1 MVEELG
7 GQDVRSGTVLGGQA
21 RAMKTLFAPSLLR
34 ALVSRNVLVSV
45 LALVVVVA
53 VAIYESNQLILSQF
67 ADESGI
73 LADVALNEITDQTV
87 LATNAASLVAS
98 LPTTRELTEQGDVD
112 GLTNFLLV
120 VKARIGVGDMSVG
133 DNNGRIIAA
142 AQERTSETFQPE
154 LVTLAQAQVQ
164 QSAVLFDEPQG
175 LVIRA
180 IYVIRNANQ
189 DPIGMMEAGNVLG
202 SDFLKSIKTRSD
214 ADLALIWNG
223 QVRASTVDFGE
234 NPMFPSIA
242 EVDAQQGDVLIQNVT
257 ANNTN
262 YYGIFRV
269 LRSSRQ
275 NPGLLAVLVPTASVD
290 QAQRTLIG
298 VLVLLGLGL
307 VGIVTLLA
315 YRTARSITEP
325 LGNLAAAAQRIEAG
339 DLAARV
345 RQVSAHEIGTL
356 ERAFDTMAAS
366 LYERERAQREYLD
379 EVRAVNEVADA
390 VVGVTDAERI
400 FARSLDR
407 MVSLLN
413 ADGGAIVI
421 REDPPGAPPGSGGRL
436 SAPATLGIA
445 PETAATLAMRVLVR
459 SEADA
464 DRIRLSA
471 VSAGDLRFVAHV
483 PLSARGRTIGLLS
496 AYFHDQRELTDTQA
510 RALRTIAR
518 LVSVAN
524 ENADLVGELRVNNLQ
539 LERANRLKSEFLA
552 SVSHELRTPMNAIIG
567 YTKLM
572 LDGLD
577 GEMTAQ
583 QQTDLFRVAQA
594 ADNLLGL
601 INGLL
606 DLAKIEAGKMEL
618 NVEEVNITEVT
629 DEALELVRP
638 HADEKGLEV
647 RALIPL
653 GLPNVWADR
662 ARVRQVLANML
673 ANAVKFT
680 ERGTVSVGATA
691 AEGWVTVSV
700 SDTGVGISPEA
711 QAYVFDEFRQ
721 ADSSTTRRYGGTGLG
736 LAISKRLVTL
746 HGGRIWVDSEVGKG
760 SVFHFT
766 LPIRVRAGSETG
778 MLFRSGTGR

>member
-1 MVEELG
+1 M
-7 GQDVRSGTVLGGQA
+7 Q
-21 RAMKTLFAPSLLR
+21 KLFAPSLLR
-34 ALVSRNVLVSV
+34 ALVGRNVLVSV
-45 LALVVVVA
+45 VALVVVVA
-53 VAIYESNQLILSQF
+53 VAIYESNALIANQF
-67 ADESGI
+67 ADESSI
-73 LADVALNEITDQTV
+73 LASVALNEIQDQADLTTRAAN
-87 LATNAASLVAS
+87 LFASLQ
-98 LPTTRELTEQGDVD
+98 TTRELTEARDVD
-112 GLTNFLLV
+112 GLTNFLLPL
-120 VKARIGVGDMSVG
+120 KSRIGVDYIDVA
-133 DNNGRIIAA
+133 DNEGRIIAT
-142 AQERTSETFQPE
+142 AQEKTSETLQPE
-154 LVTLAQAQVQ
+154 LVVYAKAQAQQ
-164 QSAVLFDEPQG
+164 QSVLFDEPQG
-175 LVIRA
+175 LVVRA
-180 IYVIRNANQ
+180 IHVIFNADQ
-189 DPIGMMEAGNVLG
+189 DPIGMMEVGNG
-202 SDFLKSIKTRSD
+202 FTAKFLTDIKVRSN

-223 QVRASTVDFGE
+223 QVRASTVDFGT
-234 NPMFPSIA
+234 NTVLPTVG
-242 EVDAQQGDVLIQNVT
+242 EVDAQPNDVLIEGISVNG
-257 ANNTN
+257 TN

-269 LRSSRQ
+269 IRSSRQ
-275 NPGLLAVLVPTASVD
+275 NPGLLGVLVPTEPIE
-290 QAQRTLIG
+290 QAQRALIG
-298 VLVLLGLGL
+298 LLIL
-307 VGIVTLLA
+307 VGLALVGLVTLLA
-315 YRTARSITEP
+315 YRAARSITVP

-345 RQVSAHEIGTL
+345 QQVSAHEIGTL

-436 SAPATLGIA
+436 SAPAAVGID
-445 PETAATLAMRVLVR
+445 PEAAVTLAMRVLVR

-471 VSAGDLRFVAHV
+471 VSAGELRFVAHV

-618 NVEEVNITEVT
+618 NIEEVNITDVA

-638 HADEKGLEV
+638 HADEKGLQV
-647 RALIPL
+647 RSLIPQ

-680 ERGTVSVGATA
+680 ERGTVSVAGSA

-700 SDTGVGISPEA
+700 ADTGVGISPEA

-746 HGGRIWVDSEVGKG
+746 HGGRIWVDSEVGRG
-760 SVFHFT
+760 STFHFT
-766 LPIRVRAGSETG
+766 LPIRVRAGSENALLARTG
-778 MLFRSGTGR
+778 AGR

>member
-1 MVEELG
+1 M
-7 GQDVRSGTVLGGQA
+7 Q
-21 RAMKTLFAPSLLR
+21 KIFAPSLLR

-45 LALVVVVA
+45 LALVVVVGA
-53 VAIYESNQLILSQF
+53 AIYESNGLILGQF
-67 ADESGI
+67 ADESAI
-73 LADVALNEITDQTV
+73 LADVAQNEILDQAD
-87 LATNAASLVAS
+87 LAQRAASLFAS
-98 LPTTRELTEQGDVD
+98 IPTTRDLAESRDRD
-112 GLTNFLLV
+112 ALTNFLLPL
-120 VKARIGVGDMSVG
+120 KARIGVDDIVVA
-133 DNNGRIIAA
+133 DNDGKIIGF
-142 AQERTSETFQPE
+142 AQEQTSDTLQPE

-164 QSAVLFDEPQG
+164 QSWVLFDEPQG

-180 IYVIRNANQ
+180 IHVIFNADQ
-189 DPIGMMEAGNVLG
+189 DPIGMMEVGNVLG
-202 SDFLKSIKTRSD
+202 SQFLKNIKTRSD

-223 QVRASTVDFGE
+223 QVRASTVDFGP
-234 NPMFPSIA
+234 NAIFPSVN
-242 EVDAQQGDVLIQNVT
+242 EVDAQPNDVLIQNIT
-257 ANNTN
+257 ANGRN

-269 LRSSRQ
+269 VRSQRQ
-275 NPGLLAVLVPTASVD
+275 NPGLLAVLVPTAGVE

-298 VLVLLGLGL
+298 VLVLLGLAL
-307 VGIVTLLA
+307 VGVVTLLA
-315 YRTARSITEP
+315 YRTARHITVP

-345 RQVSAHEIGTL
+345 QQVSAHEIGTL

-436 SAPATLGIA
+436 NAPATLGIA
-445 PETAATLAMRVLVR
+445 PETAVMLAMRVLVR

-471 VSAGDLRFVAHV
+471 VSAGELRFVAHV

-638 HADEKGLEV
+638 HADEKGLQV
-647 RALIPL
+647 RALIPT

-746 HGGRIWVDSEVGKG
+746 HGGRIWVDSEVGRG
-760 SVFHFT
+760 SSFHFT
-766 LPIRVRAGSETG
+766 LPIRVRAGGETA
-778 MLFRSGTGR
+778 LVARTGATR

>member
-1 MVEELG
+1 M
-7 GQDVRSGTVLGGQA
+7 D
-21 RAMKTLFAPSLLR
+21 KLFAPSLLR

-73 LADVALNEITDQTV
+73 LADVALNEITDQQI
-87 LATNAASLVAS
+87 LAQNAANLVAS
-98 LPTTRELTEQGDVD
+98 LPTTRELTELGDAD

-120 VKARIGVGDMSVG
+120 VKARIGVSDMSVG
-133 DNNGRIIAA
+133 DNNGKIIAA
-142 AQERTSETFQPE
+142 AQERTSDTFQPE

-164 QSAVLFDEPQG
+164 QSWVLFDEPQG

-189 DPIGMMEAGNVLG
+189 DPIGMMEAGSVLG
-202 SDFLKSIKTRSD
+202 SEFLKSIKTRSD

-223 QVRASTVDFGE
+223 QVRASTVDFGAS
-234 NPMFPSIA
+234 PQFPSIA
-242 EVDAQQGDVLIQNVT
+242 EVDAQAGDVLIQNVT
-257 ANNTN
+257 ANNKN

-275 NPGLLAVLVPTASVD
+275 NPGLLAVLVPTAGVD
-290 QAQRTLIG
+290 QAQRTLIA

-315 YRTARSITEP
+315 YRTARSITVP
-325 LGNLAAAAQRIEAG
+325 LGNLASAAQRIEGG

-345 RQVSAHEIGTL
+345 QQVSGHEIGTL

-436 SAPATLGIA
+436 NAPATVGID
-445 PETAATLAMRVLVR
+445 PETAVMLAMRVLVR

-471 VSAGDLRFVAHV
+471 VSAGELRFVAHV

-618 NVEEVNITEVT
+618 NIEEVNINDVT

-647 RALIPL
+647 RSLIPQ

-680 ERGTVSVGATA
+680 ERGAVSVSAGA

-700 SDTGVGISPEA
+700 ADTGVGISPEA

-746 HGGRIWVDSEVGKG
+746 HGGRIWVDSEIGRG
-760 SVFHFT
+760 STFHFT
-766 LPIRVRAGSETG
+766 LPIRVRAGTENALLARTG
-778 MLFRSGTGR
+778 TAR

>member
-1 MVEELG
+1 M
-7 GQDVRSGTVLGGQA
+7 D
-21 RAMKTLFAPSLLR
+21 KLFAPSLLR

-45 LALVVVVA
+45 LALVVIVA

-73 LADVALNEITDQTV
+73 LADVALNEISDQTV
-87 LATNAASLVAS
+87 LATNAASLSAS
-98 LPTTRELTEQGDVD
+98 LPTTRELIEQGDYD

-120 VKARIGVGDMSVG
+120 VKARIGVSDMSVA
-133 DNNGRIIAA
+133 DNDGLILAA
-142 AQERTSETFQPE
+142 AQEKTSTTFQPE
-154 LVTLAQAQVQ
+154 LVILAQAGVQ

-175 LVIRA
+175 LVVRA
-180 IYVIRNANQ
+180 IYVIRNVNQ

-223 QVRASTVDFGE
+223 KVRASTVDFGE
-234 NPMFPSIA
+234 SPMFPSIA

-257 ANNTN
+257 ANNRN

-275 NPGLLAVLVPTASVD
+275 NPGLLAVLVPTAGVE

-298 VLVLLGLGL
+298 VLVLLGLAL
-307 VGIVTLLA
+307 VGVVTLLA
-315 YRTARSITEP
+315 YRTARQITVP

-345 RQVSAHEIGTL
+345 QQVSAHEIGTL

-436 SAPATLGIA
+436 NAPATLGIA
-445 PETAATLAMRVLVR
+445 PEAAVTLAMRVLVR

-471 VSAGDLRFVAHV
+471 VSAGELRFVAHV

-618 NVEEVNITEVT
+618 NVEEVNINDVT

-638 HADEKGLEV
+638 HADEKGLQV
-647 RALIPL
+647 RALIPT
-653 GLPNVWADR
+653 GLPTVWADR

-680 ERGTVSVGATA
+680 ERGTVSVAATA

-746 HGGRIWVDSEVGKG
+746 HGGRIWVDSEVGRG
-760 SVFHFT
+760 SSFHFT
-766 LPIRVRAGSETG
+766 LPIRVRAGGEAALVARTG
-778 MLFRSGTGR
+778 ATR

>member
-1 MVEELG
+1 M
-7 GQDVRSGTVLGGQA
+7 Q
-21 RAMKTLFAPSLLR
+21 KIFAPSLLR

-45 LALVVVVA
+45 LALVVVVGA
-53 VAIYESNQLILSQF
+53 AIYESNGLILGQF
-67 ADESGI
+67 ADESAI
-73 LADVALNEITDQTV
+73 LADVAQNEILDQAD
-87 LATNAASLVAS
+87 LAQRAASLFAS
-98 LPTTRELTEQGDVD
+98 IPTTRDLAESRDRD
-112 GLTNFLLV
+112 ALTNFLLPL
-120 VKARIGVGDMSVG
+120 KARIGVDDIVVA
-133 DNNGRIIAA
+133 DNDGKIIGF
-142 AQERTSETFQPE
+142 AQEQTSDTLQPE

-164 QSAVLFDEPQG
+164 QSWVLFDEPQG

-180 IYVIRNANQ
+180 IHVIFNADQ
-189 DPIGMMEAGNVLG
+189 DPIGMMEVGNVLG
-202 SDFLKSIKTRSD
+202 SQFLKNIKTRSD

-223 QVRASTVDFGE
+223 QVRASTVDFGP
-234 NPMFPSIA
+234 NAIFPSVN
-242 EVDAQQGDVLIQNVT
+242 EVDAQPNDVLIQNIT
-257 ANNTN
+257 ANGRN

-269 LRSSRQ
+269 VRSQRQ
-275 NPGLLAVLVPTASVD
+275 NPGLLAVLVPTAGVE
-290 QAQRTLIG
+290 QAQ
-298 VLVLLGLGL
+298 
-307 VGIVTLLA
+307 
-315 YRTARSITEP
+315 
-325 LGNLAAAAQRIEAG
+325 
-339 DLAARV
+339 
-345 RQVSAHEIGTL
+345 
-356 ERAFDTMAAS
+356 
-366 LYERERAQREYLD
+366 
-379 EVRAVNEVADA
+379 
-390 VVGVTDAERI
+390 RI

-436 SAPATLGIA
+436 NAPATLGIA
-445 PETAATLAMRVLVR
+445 PETAVMLAMRVLVR

-471 VSAGDLRFVAHV
+471 VSAGELRFVAHV

-618 NVEEVNITEVT
+618 NIEEVNITDVT
-629 DEALELVRP
+629 EEALELVRP
-638 HADEKGLEV
+638 HADEKGLQV
-647 RALIPL
+647 RSVIPQ

-680 ERGTVSVGATA
+680 ERGIVSVAANA

-700 SDTGVGISPEA
+700 ADTGVGISPEA

-746 HGGRIWVDSEVGKG
+746 HGGRIWVDSEVGRG
-760 SVFHFT
+760 STFHFT
-766 LPIRVRAGSETG
+766 LPIRVRAGGETG
-778 MLFRSGTGR
+778 LLTRTGAGR

>member
-1 MVEELG
+1 ME
-7 GQDVRSGTVLGGQA
+7 
-21 RAMKTLFAPSLLR
+21 KLFAPSLLR
-34 ALVSRNVLVSV
+34 TLVSRNVLVSV
-45 LALVVVVA
+45 LALVVLTA
-53 VAIYESNQLILSQF
+53 VAIYETNELILSQF
-67 ADESGI
+67 EDESEI
-73 LADVALNEITDQTV
+73 LANVALNEIRDQSEAAQRAAT
-87 LATNAASLVAS
+87 LAAG
-98 LPTTRELTEQGDVD
+98 LPTTRELTERRDVE
-112 GLTNFLLV
+112 GIQAFLLP
-120 VKARIGVGDMSVG
+120 VKSRLDLDLMNVADKDGV
-133 DNNGRIIAA
+133 IIAG
-142 AQERTSETFQPE
+142 AQENASSTLARA
-154 LVTLAQAQVQ
+154 LVTFARAGVTGQ
-164 QSAVLFDEPQG
+164 AVLFDEPAG

-180 IYVIRNANQ
+180 IYLIRDADDEVI
-189 DPIGMMEAGNVLG
+189 GVMEVGNVLD
-202 SDFLKSIKTRSD
+202 SRFLAEIKSRSE
-214 ADLALIWNG
+214 ADIALIWNG
-223 QVRASTVDFGE
+223 EVRASTVDFGSST
-234 NPMFPSIA
+234 MFPTTGQ
-242 EVDAQQGDVLIQNVT
+242 VDTEQGDVLIQNLT
-257 ANNTN
+257 ANNRN

-269 LRSSRQ
+269 LPAQRD
-275 NPGLLAVLVPTASVD
+275 NPGLLAVLVPTEPVEA
-290 QAQRTLIG
+290 AQRALIG
-298 VLVLLGLGL
+298 ILILLGVAL
-307 VGIVTLLA
+307 IAAVTFLA
-315 YRTARSITEP
+315 YRTAKSITTP
-325 LGNLAAAAQRIEAG
+325 LESLAAAAQRIEAG

-436 SAPATLGIA
+436 SAPATVGIA
-445 PETAATLAMRVLVR
+445 PETAVTLAMRVLVR

-464 DRIRLSA
+464 DRIRLAA
-471 VSAGDLRFVAHV
+471 VLAGELRFVAHV

-583 QQTDLFRVAQA
+583 QTTDLFRVAQA

-618 NVEEVNITEVT
+618 NIEEVNMTDVT

-647 RALIPL
+647 KSVIAQ

-680 ERGTVSVGATA
+680 ERGTVSVSATA

-700 SDTGVGISPEA
+700 TDTGVGISPEA

-746 HGGRIWVDSEVGKG
+746 HGGRIWVDSEVGRG
-760 SVFHFT
+760 STFHFT
-766 LPIRVRAGSETG
+766 LPIRVRAGSETAV
-778 MLFRSGTGR
+778 LARTGTGH

>member
-1 MVEELG
+1 M
-7 GQDVRSGTVLGGQA
+7 Q
-21 RAMKTLFAPSLLR
+21 KLFAPSLLR

-45 LALVVVVA
+45 LALVVTVA
-53 VAIYESNQLILSQF
+53 VAIYESNQLILNQF

-73 LADVALNEITDQTV
+73 LADVALNEITDQTI

-98 LPTTRELTEQGDVD
+98 LPTTRELTELQDTD

-142 AQERTSETFQPE
+142 AQERTGDTFQPE
-154 LVTLAQAQVQ
+154 LVTLAQAGVQ

-202 SDFLKSIKTRSD
+202 SEFLKSIKTRSD

-223 QVRASTVDFGE
+223 QVRASTVDFGP

-242 EVDAQQGDVLIQNVT
+242 EVDAQAGDVLIQNVT
-257 ANNTN
+257 ANNKN

-275 NPGLLAVLVPTASVD
+275 NPGLLAVLVPTAGVE
-290 QAQRTLIG
+290 QAQRTLIA

-307 VGIVTLLA
+307 VGIVSLLA
-315 YRTARSITEP
+315 YRTARSITVP

-345 RQVSAHEIGTL
+345 QQVSAHEIGTL

-436 SAPATLGIA
+436 SAPATVGID
-445 PETAATLAMRVLVR
+445 PEMAVTLAMRVLVR

-464 DRIRLSA
+464 DRIRLAA
-471 VSAGDLRFVAHV
+471 VSAGELRFVAHV

-618 NVEEVNITEVT
+618 NIEEVNITDVT

-638 HADEKGLEV
+638 HADEKGLQV
-647 RALIPL
+647 RSIIPQ

-680 ERGTVSVGATA
+680 ERGVVSVSAAA

-700 SDTGVGISPEA
+700 EDTGVGISPEA

-746 HGGRIWVDSEVGKG
+746 HGGRIWVDSEIGRG
-760 SVFHFT
+760 STFHFT
-766 LPIRVRAGSETG
+766 LPIRVRAGGEALVART
-778 MLFRSGTGR
+778 TAGRF

>member
-1 MVEELG
+1 M
-7 GQDVRSGTVLGGQA
+7 Q
-21 RAMKTLFAPSLLR
+21 TLFAPSLLR

-45 LALVVVVA
+45 LALVVTVA

-73 LADVALNEITDQTV
+73 LADVALNEITDQQI
-87 LATNAASLVAS
+87 LAQNAASLVAS
-98 LPTTRELTEQGDVD
+98 LPTTRELTEAQDAD

-142 AQERTSETFQPE
+142 AQERTSDTFQPE

-164 QSAVLFDEPQG
+164 QSWVLFDEPQG

-180 IYVIRNANQ
+180 IYVIRNTNQ

-223 QVRASTVDFGE
+223 QVRASTVDFG
-234 NPMFPSIA
+234 PGTMFPTIA
-242 EVDAQQGDVLIQNVT
+242 EVDAQAGDVLIQNVT
-257 ANNTN
+257 ANDKN

-275 NPGLLAVLVPTASVD
+275 NPGLLAVLVPTAGVE

-315 YRTARSITEP
+315 YRTARSITVP

-345 RQVSAHEIGTL
+345 QQVSAHEIGTL

-436 SAPATLGIA
+436 SAPATVGID
-445 PETAATLAMRVLVR
+445 PETAVTLAMRVLVR

-496 AYFHDQRELTDTQA
+496 AYFHDQLELTDTQA

-618 NVEEVNITEVT
+618 NIEEVNITDVT

-638 HADEKGLEV
+638 HADEKGLQV
-647 RALIPL
+647 RSVIPQ

-680 ERGTVSVGATA
+680 ERGVVSVAATA

-700 SDTGVGISPEA
+700 ADTGVGISPEA

-746 HGGRIWVDSEVGKG
+746 HGGRIWVDSEVGRG
-760 SVFHFT
+760 STFHFT
-766 LPIRVRAGSETG
+766 LPIRVRAGSETAV
-778 MLFRSGTGR
+778 LARTGTGR

>member
-1 MVEELG
+1 M
-7 GQDVRSGTVLGGQA
+7 Q
-21 RAMKTLFAPSLLR
+21 KLFAPSLLR
-34 ALVSRNVLVSV
+34 TLVSRNVLVSV
-45 LALVVVVA
+45 LALLVIVA
-53 VAIYESNQLILSQF
+53 VALYESNELILNQF

-73 LADVALNEITDQTV
+73 LAEVANQEIQDQAES
-87 LATNAASLVAS
+87 ATRAAQLVAS
-98 LPTTRELTEQGDVD
+98 LPTTRELTAARDRE
-112 GLTNFLLV
+112 GLINFLLPLKSRLV
-120 VKARIGVGDMSVG
+120 VDDMNVA
-133 DNNGRIIAA
+133 DNNGRIIAP
-142 AQERTSETFQPE
+142 AQEQTSDTLEPE
-154 LVTLAQAQVQ
+154 LVAYAKAQAQSQ
-164 QSAVLFDEPQG
+164 WVLFDEPQG
-175 LVIRA
+175 LVIKA
-180 IYVIRNANQ
+180 IFVIRNDEG
-189 DPIGMMEAGNVLG
+189 DPIGMMEVGNVLT
-202 SDFLKSIKTRSD
+202 SKFLSTIKTRSQ
-214 ADLALIWNG
+214 ADLALIWNS
-223 QVRASTVDFGE
+223 QVRASTVDFAADTA
-234 NPMFPSIA
+234 FPTTVQ
-242 EVDAQQGDVLIQNVT
+242 VDAQPNDVLIQSVT
-257 ANNTN
+257 ANGKN

-269 LRSSRQ
+269 IRSQRQ
-275 NPGLLAVLVPTASVD
+275 NPGLLAVLVPTAGVE
-290 QAQRTLIG
+290 QAQRTLIA
-298 VLVLLGLGL
+298 VLALVGLGL
-307 VGIVTLLA
+307 VAVVTLLA

-325 LGNLAAAAQRIEAG
+325 LGNLASAAQRIEAG

-345 RQVSAHEIGTL
+345 QQVSPHEIGTL

-436 SAPATLGIA
+436 SAPATVGIEPA
-445 PETAATLAMRVLVR
+445 IAVTLAMRVLVR
-459 SEADA
+459 SEADM
-464 DRIRLSA
+464 DRIRLAA
-471 VSAGDLRFVAHV
+471 VSAGDLHFVAHV

-496 AYFHDQRELTDTQA
+496 AYFHDQRDITDTQA

-577 GEMTAQ
+577 GELTAQ

-618 NVEEVNITEVT
+618 NVEEVNITEVA

-638 HADEKGLEV
+638 HAGEKGLEV
-647 RALIPL
+647 RSLIPP

-680 ERGTVSVGATA
+680 ERGSVSIAAAA
-691 AEGWVTVSV
+691 AEGWLTVSV
-700 SDTGVGISPEA
+700 VDTGVGITPEA

-746 HGGRIWVDSEVGKG
+746 HGGRIWVDSEVGRG
-760 SVFHFT
+760 SAFHFT
-766 LPIRVRAGSETG
+766 LPIRVRAGSETALLARTG
-778 MLFRSGTGR
+778 MAS

>member
-1 MVEELG
+1 MLPLWLLVG
-7 GQDVRSGTVLGGQA
+7 
-21 RAMKTLFAPSLLR
+21 SLLLAHFVSTTF
-34 ALVSRNVLVSV
+34 ALVCPPGTERARPALHLVTEI
-45 LALVVVVA
+45 ALV
-53 VAIYESNQLILSQF
+53 
-67 ADESGI
+67 
-73 LADVALNEITDQTV
+73 
-87 LATNAASLVAS
+87 
-98 LPTTRELTEQGDVD
+98 
-112 GLTNFLLV
+112 
-120 VKARIGVGDMSVG
+120 GV
-133 DNNGRIIAA
+133 
-142 AQERTSETFQPE
+142 
-154 LVTLAQAQVQ
+154 
-164 QSAVLFDEPQG
+164 
-175 LVIRA
+175 
-180 IYVIRNANQ
+180 
-189 DPIGMMEAGNVLG
+189 
-202 SDFLKSIKTRSD
+202 
-214 ADLALIWNG
+214 
-223 QVRASTVDFGE
+223 
-234 NPMFPSIA
+234 
-242 EVDAQQGDVLIQNVT
+242 
-257 ANNTN
+257 
-262 YYGIFRV
+262 
-269 LRSSRQ
+269 
-275 NPGLLAVLVPTASVD
+275 
-290 QAQRTLIG
+290 
-298 VLVLLGLGL
+298 
-307 VGIVTLLA
+307 VTLLA
-315 YRTARSITEP
+315 YRTARSITQP
-325 LGNLAAAAQRIEAG
+325 LESLASAAQRIEAG

-345 RQVSAHEIGTL
+345 QQVSPHEIGTL

-407 MVSLLN
+407 MVSLLG

-436 SAPATLGIA
+436 NAPATVGIDG
-445 PETAATLAMRVLVR
+445 ETAVMLAMRVLVR
-459 SEADA
+459 SEADT
-464 DRIRLSA
+464 DRIRLSS

-496 AYFHDQRELTDTQA
+496 AYFREQRDLTDTQA

-518 LVSVAN
+518 LISVAN

-577 GEMTAQ
+577 GELTAQ
-583 QQTDLFRVAQA
+583 QSTDLFRVAQA

-618 NVEEVNITEVT
+618 NVEEVSMNEVT
-629 DEALELVRP
+629 EEALELVRP

-647 RALIPL
+647 RSLIPSA
-653 GLPNVWADR
+653 LPNVWGDR

-680 ERGTVSVGATA
+680 ERGSVSVSASS
-691 AEGWVTVSV
+691 AEGWVTISV
-700 SDTGVGISPEA
+700 TDTGVGITPEA

-736 LAISKRLVTL
+736 LAISKRLITL

-760 SVFHFT
+760 STFHFT
-766 LPIRVRAGSETG
+766 LPIRVRAGSEAALLT
-778 MLFRSGTGR
+778 RTASR

>member
-1 MVEELG
+1 M
-7 GQDVRSGTVLGGQA
+7 QS
-21 RAMKTLFAPSLLR
+21 LFAPSLLR

-45 LALVVVVA
+45 LALVMLVA

-73 LADVALNEITDQTV
+73 LADVALNEITDQTI

-98 LPTTRELTEQGDVD
+98 LPTTRELTELSDSE

-142 AQERTSETFQPE
+142 AQERTSDTFQPE

-180 IYVIRNANQ
+180 IYVIRNSNQ

-223 QVRASTVDFGE
+223 QVRASTVDFGA

-242 EVDAQQGDVLIQNVT
+242 EVDAQPGDVLIQNVT

-275 NPGLLAVLVPTASVD
+275 NPGLLAVLVPTAGVD

-298 VLVLLGLGL
+298 VLVLLGIGL
-307 VGIVTLLA
+307 VGIVTFLA
-315 YRTARSITEP
+315 YRTARSITVP

-345 RQVSAHEIGTL
+345 QQVSAHEIGTL

-436 SAPATLGIA
+436 SAPATVGID
-445 PETAATLAMRVLVR
+445 PETAVTLAMRVLVR

-471 VSAGDLRFVAHV
+471 VSAGDLKFVAHV

-496 AYFHDQRELTDTQA
+496 AYFHDPRELTDTQA

-618 NVEEVNITEVT
+618 NIEEVNITEVT

-647 RALIPL
+647 RAVIPQ

-680 ERGTVSVGATA
+680 ERGTVSVAATS

-700 SDTGVGISPEA
+700 ADTGVGISPEA

-746 HGGRIWVDSEVGKG
+746 HGGRIWVDSEVGRG
-760 SVFHFT
+760 STFHFT
-766 LPIRVRAGSETG
+766 LPIRVRAGGETA
-778 MLFRSGTGR
+778 LLTRTGAGR

>member
-1 MVEELG
+1 M
-7 GQDVRSGTVLGGQA
+7 D
-21 RAMKTLFAPSLLR
+21 KIFAPSLLR

-45 LALVVVVA
+45 LALVVVVV
-53 VAIYESNQLILSQF
+53 VAIYESNGLILGQF
-67 ADESGI
+67 ADESAI
-73 LADVALNEITDQTV
+73 LADVAQNEIADQAD
-87 LATNAASLVAS
+87 LAQRAASLFAS
-98 LPTTRELTEQGDVD
+98 LPTTRDLVEARDRD
-112 GLTNFLLV
+112 SLTNFLLPL
-120 VKARIGVGDMSVG
+120 KARIGVDDIVVA
-133 DNNGRIIAA
+133 DNNGKIIGF
-142 AQERTSETFQPE
+142 AQEQTSDTLQPE

-164 QSAVLFDEPQG
+164 QSWVLFDEPQG

-180 IYVIRNANQ
+180 IHVIFNVDQ
-189 DPIGMMEAGNVLG
+189 DPIGMMEVGNVLG
-202 SDFLKSIKTRSD
+202 SPFLKNIKTRSD

-223 QVRASTVDFGE
+223 QVRASTVDFGANE
-234 NPMFPSIA
+234 IFPSVQ
-242 EVDAQQGDVLIQNVT
+242 EVDAQPNDILIQNVT
-257 ANNTN
+257 ANGRN

-269 LRSSRQ
+269 VRSQRQ
-275 NPGLLAVLVPTASVD
+275 NPGLLAVLVPTAGVET
-290 QAQRTLIG
+290 AQRTLIG
-298 VLVLLGLGL
+298 VLLVLGLGL
-307 VGIVTLLA
+307 VAVVTFLA
-315 YRTARSITEP
+315 YRTARGITVP

-345 RQVSAHEIGTL
+345 QQVSAHEIGTL

-436 SAPATLGIA
+436 SAPATVGID
-445 PETAATLAMRVLVR
+445 PETSVTLAMRVLVR

-496 AYFHDQRELTDTQA
+496 AYFHEQRELTDTQA

-618 NVEEVNITEVT
+618 NIEEVNINEVT

-638 HADEKGLEV
+638 HADEKGLLV
-647 RALIPL
+647 RATIPQ

-680 ERGTVSVGATA
+680 ERGTVSVAA
-691 AEGWVTVSV
+691 VSAEGWVTVSV
-700 SDTGVGISPEA
+700 ADTGVGISPEA

-746 HGGRIWVDSEVGKG
+746 HGGRIWVDSEVGRG
-760 SVFHFT
+760 STFHFT
-766 LPIRVRAGSETG
+766 LPIRVRAGSETAV
-778 MLFRSGTGR
+778 LARTGTGR

>member
-1 MVEELG
+1 V
-7 GQDVRSGTVLGGQA
+7 QN
-21 RAMKTLFAPSLLR
+21 LFAPSLLR

-53 VAIYESNQLILSQF
+53 AALYESTELMLTQF
-67 ADESGI
+67 ADESSI
-73 LADVALNEITDQTV
+73 LAEVANQEIQNQANN
-87 LATNAASLVAS
+87 ATRAAQIVAT
-98 LPTTRELTEQGDVD
+98 LPTTRELTEARNRE
-112 GLTNFLLV
+112 GLINFLLPLKSRLV
-120 VKARIGVGDMSVG
+120 VDDMNVA
-133 DNNGRIIAA
+133 DNNGRIIAPV
-142 AQERTSETFQPE
+142 QEQTSEFLEPE
-154 LVTLAQAQVQ
+154 LVAYGKAQAQSQ
-164 QSAVLFDEPQG
+164 WVLYDEPQG

-180 IYVIRNANQ
+180 IFVIRS
-189 DPIGMMEAGNVLG
+189 DSSEPIGMMEVGNILT
-202 SDFLKSIKTRSD
+202 SNFLKGIKTRSQ
-214 ADLALIWNG
+214 AELALIWNG
-223 QVRASTVDFGE
+223 QVRASTVDFGK
-234 NPMFPSIA
+234 NTNFPTTQQ
-242 EVDAQQGDVLIQNVT
+242 VDALPNDVLIQNIT
-257 ANNTN
+257 THGTN

-269 LRSSRQ
+269 IRSQRQ
-275 NPGLLAVLVPTASVD
+275 NPGLLAVLVPTAGVE
-290 QAQRTLIG
+290 QAQRTLIA
-298 VLVLLGLGL
+298 VLVLLGLAL
-307 VGIVTLLA
+307 VGVVTLLA

-345 RQVSAHEIGTL
+345 QQVSPHEIGTL

-366 LYERERAQREYLD
+366 LYEREKAQREYLD

-390 VVGVTDAERI
+390 VVGVTDADRI
-400 FARSLDR
+400 FARSLER

-413 ADGGAIVI
+413 AHAGAIVI
-421 REDPPGAPPGSGGRL
+421 REDPPGAPAGSGGRL
-436 SAPATLGIA
+436 AAPATVGIEPQMA
-445 PETAATLAMRVLVR
+445 VNLAMRVLVR
-459 SEADA
+459 SEADV
-464 DRIRLSA
+464 DRIRLA
-471 VSAGDLRFVAHV
+471 GVSAGELRFVAHV

-577 GEMTAQ
+577 GELTTQ

-618 NVEEVNITEVT
+618 NVEEVSITDVT

-647 RALIPL
+647 RSLIPQ
-653 GLPNVWADR
+653 GLPTVWADR

-680 ERGTVSVGATA
+680 ERGSVSVAATA
-691 AEGWVTVSV
+691 AEGWLTVSV
-700 SDTGVGISPEA
+700 ADTGVGISPEA

-760 SVFHFT
+760 STFHFT
-766 LPIRVRAGSETG
+766 LPIRVRAGSEIAV
-778 MLFRSGTGR
+778 LARSGPTH

>member
-1 MVEELG
+1 M
-7 GQDVRSGTVLGGQA
+7 D
-21 RAMKTLFAPSLLR
+21 KLFAPSLLR

-73 LADVALNEITDQTV
+73 LADVALNEITDQQI
-87 LATNAASLVAS
+87 LAQNAASLVAS
-98 LPTTRELTEQGDVD
+98 LPTTRELTELGDAEA
-112 GLTNFLLV
+112 LTNFLLV

-133 DNNGRIIAA
+133 DNDGRIIAG
-142 AQERTSETFQPE
+142 AQENKRSTLEPE
-154 LVTLAQAQVQ
+154 LVRLAQAQVQ
-164 QSAVLFDEPQG
+164 QSWVLFDEPEG

-180 IYVIRNANQ
+180 IYVIRNAEQ
-189 DPIGMMEAGNVLG
+189 DPIGMMEVSNVLG
-202 SDFLKSIKTRSD
+202 STFLKSIKTRSN
-214 ADLALIWNG
+214 ADLALVWNG
-223 QVRASTVDFGE
+223 QVRASTVDFGSGAV
-234 NPMFPSIA
+234 FPST
-242 EVDAQQGDVLIQNVT
+242 ETVDAQPRDVLIENITTNGQ
-257 ANNTN
+257 N

-269 LRSSRQ
+269 LRSQRQ
-275 NPGLLAVLVPTASVD
+275 NPGILSVLVPTAGGE
-290 QAQRTLIG
+290 QAQGTLILILIVVG
-298 VLVLLGLGL
+298 AGL
-307 VGIVTLLA
+307 VMAVTYLS
-315 YRTARSITEP
+315 YRTARSITAP
-325 LGNLAAAAQRIEAG
+325 LASLASAAQRIEAG
-339 DLAARV
+339 DLEARV
-345 RQVSAHEIGTL
+345 RQVSPHEIGTL

-390 VVGVTDAERI
+390 VVGVIDAERI

-436 SAPATLGIA
+436 NAPATVGID
-445 PETAATLAMRVLVR
+445 PETAVMLAMRVLVR

-471 VSAGDLRFVAHV
+471 VSAGELRFVAHV

-577 GEMTAQ
+577 GDLTE
-583 QQTDLFRVAQA
+583 QQTADLERVVQA
-594 ADNLLGL
+594 ADNLLSL

-618 NVEEVNITEVT
+618 NVEEV
-629 DEALELVRP
+629 D
-638 HADEKGLEV
+638 
-647 RALIPL
+647 IPL
-653 GLPNVWADR
+653 VVDGVIELMRASADAKALSLRADVASALPAAWADR
-662 ARVRQVLANML
+662 ARIRQVLVNL
-673 ANAVKFT
+673 VANAVKFT
-680 ERGTVSVGATA
+680 EHGGVTIRATVVD
-691 AEGWVTVSV
+691 GWITLGVV
-700 SDTGVGISPEA
+700 DTGVGIPPEA
-711 QAYVFDEFRQ
+711 QTYIFDEFRQ
-721 ADSSTTRRYGGTGLG
+721 VDASTTRRYGGTGLG
-736 LAISKRLVTL
+736 LAISKRLIAL
-746 HGGRIWVDSEVGKG
+746 HGGRIWVDSTVGVG
-760 SVFHFT
+760 SSFLFT
-766 LPIRVRAGSETG
+766 LPVRVRATALAESGLTG
-778 MLFRSGTGR
+778 AAVRL

>member
-1 MVEELG
+1 M
-7 GQDVRSGTVLGGQA
+7 Q
-21 RAMKTLFAPSLLR
+21 KIFAPSLLR

-45 LALVVVVA
+45 LALVVVVGA
-53 VAIYESNQLILSQF
+53 AIYESNGLILGQF
-67 ADESGI
+67 ADESAI
-73 LADVALNEITDQTV
+73 LADVAQNEILDQAD
-87 LATNAASLVAS
+87 LAQRAASLFAS
-98 LPTTRELTEQGDVD
+98 IPTTRDLAESRDRD
-112 GLTNFLLV
+112 ALTNFLLPL
-120 VKARIGVGDMSVG
+120 KARIGVDDIVVADTDGK
-133 DNNGRIIAA
+133 IIGF
-142 AQERTSETFQPE
+142 AQEQTSDTLQPE

-164 QSAVLFDEPQG
+164 QSWVLFDEPQG

-180 IYVIRNANQ
+180 IHVIFNADQ
-189 DPIGMMEAGNVLG
+189 DPIGMMEVGNVLG
-202 SDFLKSIKTRSD
+202 SQFLKNIKTRSD

-223 QVRASTVDFGE
+223 QVRASTVDFGP
-234 NPMFPSIA
+234 NAIFPSVN
-242 EVDAQQGDVLIQNVT
+242 EVDAQPNDVLIQNIT
-257 ANNTN
+257 ANGRN

-269 LRSSRQ
+269 VRSQRQ
-275 NPGLLAVLVPTASVD
+275 NPGLLAVLVPTAGVE

-298 VLVLLGLGL
+298 VLVLLGLAL
-307 VGIVTLLA
+307 VGVVTLLA
-315 YRTARSITEP
+315 YRTARQITVP

-345 RQVSAHEIGTL
+345 QQVSAHEIGTL

-436 SAPATLGIA
+436 NAPATLGIA
-445 PETAATLAMRVLVR
+445 PETAVMLAMRVLVR

-471 VSAGDLRFVAHV
+471 VSAGELRFVAHV

-638 HADEKGLEV
+638 HADEKGLQV
-647 RALIPL
+647 RALIPT

-746 HGGRIWVDSEVGKG
+746 HGGRIWVDSEVGRG
-760 SVFHFT
+760 SSFHFT
-766 LPIRVRAGSETG
+766 LPIRVRAGGETA
-778 MLFRSGTGR
+778 LVARTGATR

>member
-1 MVEELG
+1 M
-7 GQDVRSGTVLGGQA
+7 D
-21 RAMKTLFAPSLLR
+21 KLFAPSLLR

-53 VAIYESNQLILSQF
+53 VAIYESNDLILNQF
-67 ADESGI
+67 ADESQI
-73 LADVALNEITDQTV
+73 LAEVALNEIQDQADG
-87 LATNAASLVAS
+87 ATHAAQLVAG
-98 LPTTRELTEQGDVD
+98 LPTTRELTEARDRD
-112 GLTNFLLV
+112 ALTNFLLPL
-120 VKARIGVGDMSVG
+120 KARLVVSDMNVA
-133 DNNGRIIAA
+133 DNEGRIIAF
-142 AQERTSETFQPE
+142 AQEQPSNTLEPE
-154 LVTLAQAQVQ
+154 LVAYAKAQAQSQ
-164 QSAVLFDEPQG
+164 WVLFDEPQG
-175 LVIRA
+175 LVIKA
-180 IYVIRNANQ
+180 IYVIRNAET
-189 DPIGMMEAGNVLG
+189 DPIGMMEVGNILG
-202 SDFLKSIKTRSD
+202 SDFLKSIKIRSQ

-223 QVRASTVDFGE
+223 QVRASTVDFASDTA
-234 NPMFPSIA
+234 FPTTLQ
-242 EVDAQQGDVLIQNVT
+242 VDAQTGDVLIQNVT
-257 ANNTN
+257 ANGRN

-269 LRSSRQ
+269 LRSQRQ
-275 NPGLLAVLVPTASVD
+275 NPGLLAVLVPTASVE
-290 QAQRTLIG
+290 QAQRTLIA

-315 YRTARSITEP
+315 YRTARSITVP

-345 RQVSAHEIGTL
+345 QQVSSHEIGTL

-436 SAPATLGIA
+436 SAPATVGID
-445 PETAATLAMRVLVR
+445 PETAVTLAMRVLVR

-471 VSAGDLRFVAHV
+471 VSAGELRFVAHV

-618 NVEEVNITEVT
+618 NIEEVNITDVT

-638 HADEKGLEV
+638 HADEKGLHV
-647 RALIPL
+647 RSLIPQ

-680 ERGTVSVGATA
+680 ERGMVSVAATA

-746 HGGRIWVDSEVGKG
+746 HGGRIWVDSEIGRG
-760 SVFHFT
+760 STFHFT
-766 LPIRVRAGSETG
+766 LPIRVRAGGETA
-778 MLFRSGTGR
+778 LLTRTGATR

>member
-1 MVEELG
+1 M
-7 GQDVRSGTVLGGQA
+7 R
-21 RAMKTLFAPSLLR
+21 KLFAPSLLR

-45 LALVVVVA
+45 LALVIVVA
-53 VAIYESNQLILSQF
+53 VAIYESTELILSQF
-67 ADESGI
+67 EDESAI
-73 LADVALNEITDQTV
+73 LADVASNEIDDQAL
-87 LATNAASLVAS
+87 LATRAAALAAG
-98 LPTTRELTEQGDVD
+98 LPTTRELTEHRDVE
-112 GLTNFLLV
+112 GIQAFLIP
-120 VKARIGVGDMSVG
+120 VKARLEVGLMNIADNDGV
-133 DNNGRIIAA
+133 IIAG
-142 AQERTSETFQPE
+142 AQENKGQTLEPA
-154 LVTLAQAQVQ
+154 LVSYAKAQVQ
-164 QSAVLFDEPQG
+164 SQWVLFDEPDG

-180 IYVIRNANQ
+180 IHVIRNA
-189 DPIGMMEAGNVLG
+189 DAEPIGMMEVGNVLG
-202 SDFLKSIKTRSD
+202 SGFLKSIKTRSD
-214 ADLALIWNG
+214 ADLALVWSG
-223 QVRASTVDFGE
+223 QVRASTVDFGT
-234 NPMFPSIA
+234 NAMFPTT
-242 EVDAQQGDVLIQNVT
+242 EQVDSQPRDVLIQNVT

-269 LRSSRQ
+269 LRSQRQ
-275 NPGLLAVLVPTASVD
+275 NPGLLAVLVPTAGVE

-298 VLVLLGLGL
+298 ILIVLAAAL
-307 VGIVTLLA
+307 VAVVTFLA
-315 YRTARSITEP
+315 YRTARSITRP
-325 LGNLAAAAQRIEAG
+325 LESLAAAAQRIEAG

-345 RQVSAHEIGTL
+345 HQVSPHEIGTL

-421 REDPPGAPPGSGGRL
+421 RQDPPGAPPGSGGRL
-436 SAPATLGIA
+436 DAPATVGVD
-445 PETAATLAMRVLVR
+445 PETAITLAMRVLVR
-459 SEADA
+459 SEVDS
-464 DRIRLSA
+464 DRIRLSS
-471 VSAGDLRFVAHV
+471 VYAGDLRFVAHV

-496 AYFHDQRELTDTQA
+496 AYFHEQREITDTQA

-524 ENADLVGELRVNNLQ
+524 ENADLVSELRVNNLQ

-577 GEMTAQ
+577 GELTGQ

-618 NVEEVNITEVT
+618 SVEEVNIAEVT
-629 DEALELVRP
+629 AEALELVRP
-638 HADEKGLEV
+638 HADEKGLAV
-647 RALIPL
+647 RSAILSA
-653 GLPNVWADR
+653 LPNVWADR
-662 ARVRQVLANML
+662 ARVRQIMANML

-680 ERGTVSVGATA
+680 ERGSVTVSAGA

-700 SDTGVGISPEA
+700 SDTGVGITPEA

-760 SVFHFT
+760 STFHFT
-766 LPIRVRAGSETG
+766 LPIRVRAGSETALLSRAG
-778 MLFRSGTGR
+778 SV

>member
-1 MVEELG
+1 M
-7 GQDVRSGTVLGGQA
+7 RS
-21 RAMKTLFAPSLLR
+21 LFAPSLLR
-34 ALVSRNVLVSV
+34 ALVGRNVLVSV
-45 LALVVVVA
+45 IALVLVVA
-53 VAIYESNQLILSQF
+53 VALVESNELILGQF
-67 ADESGI
+67 EDEASI
-73 LADVALNEITDQTV
+73 LADVAANEIGDQSD
-87 LATNAASLVAS
+87 LATRAAGLVAG
-98 LPTTRELTEQGDVD
+98 LPTTRELTEARDVE
-112 GLTNFLLV
+112 GLTTFLLPL
-120 VKARIGVGDMSVG
+120 KSRIGVA
-133 DNNGRIIAA
+133 DNDGRIIAA
-142 AQERTSETFQPE
+142 AQEKTSDTLEPE
-154 LVTLAQAQVQ
+154 LVRLAQAQVQ
-164 QSAVLFDEPQG
+164 QSWVLFDEPQG

-180 IYVIRNANQ
+180 IYVIRNGNQ
-189 DPIGMMEAGNVLG
+189 DPIGIMEAGSVLG
-202 SDFLKSIKTRSD
+202 SNFLKSIKTRSD

-223 QVRASTVDFGE
+223 QVRASTVDFGP
-234 NPMFPSIA
+234 NPQFPSIA
-242 EVDAQQGDVLIQNVT
+242 EVDAQAGDVLIQNVT
-257 ANNTN
+257 ANNKN

-275 NPGLLAVLVPTASVD
+275 NPGLLAVLVPTAGVD
-290 QAQRTLIG
+290 QAQRTLII

-307 VGIVTLLA
+307 VGVVTLLA
-315 YRTARSITEP
+315 YRTARSITVP
-325 LGNLAAAAQRIEAG
+325 LGNLASAAQRIEGG

-436 SAPATLGIA
+436 SAPATVGIE
-445 PETAATLAMRVLVR
+445 PETAVTLAMRVLVR

-471 VSAGDLRFVAHV
+471 VSAGELRFVAHV

-577 GEMTAQ
+577 GEMTEQ

-618 NVEEVNITEVT
+618 NVEEVSISEVT
-629 DEALELVRP
+629 EEALELVRP
-638 HADEKGLEV
+638 RADEKDLELRSLV
-647 RALIPL
+647 LSD
-653 GLPNVWADR
+653 LPRVWADR
-662 ARVRQVLANML
+662 ARVRQILANML

-680 ERGTVSVGATA
+680 ERGSVTVSAVA
-691 AEGWVTVSV
+691 AEGWVTISV
-700 SDTGVGISPEA
+700 ADTGVGISPEA

-736 LAISKRLVTL
+736 LAISRRLVTL
-746 HGGRIWVDSEVGKG
+746 HGGRIWLESEVGKG
-760 SVFHFT
+760 SIFHFT
-766 LPIRVRAGSETG
+766 LPIRVRAGGETALLARAG
-778 MLFRSGTGR
+778 AGR

>member
-1 MVEELG
+1 M
-7 GQDVRSGTVLGGQA
+7 Q
-21 RAMKTLFAPSLLR
+21 KLFAPSLLR
-34 ALVSRNVLVSV
+34 ALVGRNVLVSV
-45 LALVVVVA
+45 LSLVVLTA
-53 VAIYESNQLILSQF
+53 VAIYESNELILNQF
-67 ADESGI
+67 GDESEI
-73 LADVALNEITDQTV
+73 LANVALNEIRDQSEV
-87 LATNAASLVAS
+87 AQKAAALTAG
-98 LPTTRELTEQGDVD
+98 LPTTRELTERRDVE
-112 GLTNFLLV
+112 GIQSFLLPVKSRLV
-120 VKARIGVGDMSVG
+120 VDLMNIADKNGV
-133 DNNGRIIAA
+133 IIAG
-142 AQERTSETFQPE
+142 AQENAGLSLEPA
-154 LVTLAQAQVQ
+154 LVTLAKAEVTG
-164 QSAVLFDEPQG
+164 SAVLFDEPGG

-180 IYVIRNANQ
+180 ISLIRGADQEVIGVMEVGKLL
-189 DPIGMMEAGNVLG
+189 DPRFLAEIKNRSEA
-202 SDFLKSIKTRSD
+202 DI
-214 ADLALIWNG
+214 ALIWNG
-223 QVRASTVDFGE
+223 QVRASTVDFGSNTMLPTTSQVDDE
-234 NPMFPSIA
+234 PS
-242 EVDAQQGDVLIQNVT
+242 DLLIQNPLTV
-257 ANNTN
+257 NNRN

-269 LRSSRQ
+269 LPAQRD
-275 NPGLLAVLVPTASVD
+275 NPGLLAVLVPTEPVE
-290 QAQRTLIG
+290 QAQRALIG
-298 VLVLLGLGL
+298 LLILIGFGL
-307 VGIVTLLA
+307 VAVVTFLA
-315 YRTARSITEP
+315 YRTARSITQP
-325 LGNLAAAAQRIEAG
+325 LENLASAAQRIEAG

-345 RQVSAHEIGTL
+345 QQVSSHEIGTL

-421 REDPPGAPPGSGGRL
+421 REDPPGAPAGSGGRL
-436 SAPATLGIA
+436 NAPATVGID
-445 PETAATLAMRVLVR
+445 PETAVTLAMRVLVR
-459 SEADA
+459 SEADM

-471 VSAGDLRFVAHV
+471 VSAGELRFVAHV

-496 AYFHDQRELTDTQA
+496 AYFHDQRDITDTQA

-618 NVEEVNITEVT
+618 NVEEVNITEVA

-638 HADEKGLEV
+638 HADEKGLQV
-647 RALIPL
+647 RSLIPT

-680 ERGTVSVGATA
+680 ERGSVSIGAGA

-700 SDTGVGISPEA
+700 SDTGVGITTEA

-746 HGGRIWVDSEVGKG
+746 HGGRIWVDSEVGRG
-760 SVFHFT
+760 STFHFT
-766 LPIRVRAGSETG
+766 LPIRVRAGSENAILARTG
-778 MLFRSGTGR
+778 GGI

>member
-1 MVEELG
+1 
-7 GQDVRSGTVLGGQA
+7 
-21 RAMKTLFAPSLLR
+21 
-34 ALVSRNVLVSV
+34 
-45 LALVVVVA
+45 
-53 VAIYESNQLILSQF
+53 
-67 ADESGI
+67 
-73 LADVALNEITDQTV
+73 
-87 LATNAASLVAS
+87 
-98 LPTTRELTEQGDVD
+98 
-112 GLTNFLLV
+112 
-120 VKARIGVGDMSVG
+120 
-133 DNNGRIIAA
+133 
-142 AQERTSETFQPE
+142 
-154 LVTLAQAQVQ
+154 
-164 QSAVLFDEPQG
+164 
-175 LVIRA
+175 
-180 IYVIRNANQ
+180 
-189 DPIGMMEAGNVLG
+189 
-202 SDFLKSIKTRSD
+202 
-214 ADLALIWNG
+214 
-223 QVRASTVDFGE
+223 
-234 NPMFPSIA
+234 
-242 EVDAQQGDVLIQNVT
+242 
-257 ANNTN
+257 
-262 YYGIFRV
+262 
-269 LRSSRQ
+269 
-275 NPGLLAVLVPTASVD
+275 
-290 QAQRTLIG
+290 
-298 VLVLLGLGL
+298 
-307 VGIVTLLA
+307 
-315 YRTARSITEP
+315 
-325 LGNLAAAAQRIEAG
+325 
-339 DLAARV
+339 
-345 RQVSAHEIGTL
+345 
-356 ERAFDTMAAS
+356 
-366 LYERERAQREYLD
+366 
-379 EVRAVNEVADA
+379 
-390 VVGVTDAERI
+390 
-400 FARSLDR
+400 

-436 SAPATLGIA
+436 SAPATVGIA
-445 PETAATLAMRVLVR
+445 PETAVTLAMRVLVR

-464 DRIRLSA
+464 DRIRLAA
-471 VSAGDLRFVAHV
+471 VSAGELRFVAHV

-618 NVEEVNITEVT
+618 NIEEVNITEVT

-647 RALIPL
+647 RSLIPL
-653 GLPNVWADR
+653 GLANVWADR

-680 ERGTVSVGATA
+680 ERGTVSVSAVA

-700 SDTGVGISPEA
+700 ADTGVGISPEA

-746 HGGRIWVDSEVGKG
+746 HGGRIWVDSEIGRG
-760 SVFHFT
+760 STFHFT
-766 LPIRVRAGSETG
+766 LPIRVRAGSENAVLARTG
-778 MLFRSGTGR
+778 ATS

>member
-1 MVEELG
+1 M
-7 GQDVRSGTVLGGQA
+7 Q
-21 RAMKTLFAPSLLR
+21 KLFAPSLLR
-34 ALVSRNVLVSV
+34 TLVSRNALVSV
-45 LALVVVVA
+45 VALVVVVA
-53 VAIYESNQLILSQF
+53 VAIYESNELILSQF
-67 ADESGI
+67 ADESQI
-73 LADVALNEITDQTV
+73 LADVALTEIQNQADTV
-87 LATNAASLVAS
+87 THAAQLVAS
-98 LPTTRELTEQGDVD
+98 LPTTRDLTAAHDRE
-112 GLTNFLLV
+112 GLINFLLPLKSRLV
-120 VKARIGVGDMSVG
+120 VDDMNVA
-133 DNNGRIIAA
+133 DNEGRIIAP
-142 AQERTSETFQPE
+142 AQEQTSEMLEPE
-154 LVTLAQAQVQ
+154 LVAYAKAQAQSQ
-164 QSAVLFDEPQG
+164 WVLFDEPQG
-175 LVIRA
+175 LVIKA
-180 IYVIRNANQ
+180 IFVIRNDNS
-189 DPIGMMEAGNVLG
+189 DPIGMMEVGNILG
-202 SDFLKSIKTRSD
+202 SKFLKGIKTRSQV
-214 ADLALIWNG
+214 DLALIWNA
-223 QVRASTVDFGE
+223 QVRASTVELAADTAL
-234 NPMFPSIA
+234 PSTLL
-242 EVDAQQGDVLIQNVT
+242 VDAQPSDVLIKNIT
-257 ANNTN
+257 ANGKN

-269 LRSSRQ
+269 IRSQRQ
-275 NPGLLAVLVPTASVD
+275 NPGLLAVLVPTAGIE

-298 VLVLLGLGL
+298 VLVLLGLSL
-307 VGIVTLLA
+307 VVVVTLLA
-315 YRTARSITEP
+315 YRTARSITLP
-325 LGNLAAAAQRIEAG
+325 LGNLASAAQRIEAG

-345 RQVSAHEIGTL
+345 QQVSPHEIGTL

-413 ADGGAIVI
+413 AEGGAIVI

-436 SAPATLGIA
+436 SAPATVGIEPA
-445 PETAATLAMRVLVR
+445 TAVTLAMRVLVR
-459 SEADA
+459 AEADM
-464 DRIRLSA
+464 DRIRVSA
-471 VSAGDLRFVAHV
+471 VSAGDLHFVAHV

-496 AYFHDQRELTDTQA
+496 AYFRDQRDITDTQA

-577 GEMTAQ
+577 GELTTQ
-583 QQTDLFRVAQA
+583 QQADLFRVAQA

-618 NVEEVNITEVT
+618 NVEEVNITEVA

-638 HADEKGLEV
+638 RAGEKGLQV
-647 RALIPL
+647 VSRIPPD
-653 GLPNVWADR
+653 LPTVWADR

-680 ERGTVSVGATA
+680 ERGSVSITAGA
-691 AEGWVTVSV
+691 AEGWLTVSV
-700 SDTGVGISPEA
+700 VDTGVGITPEA

-721 ADSSTTRRYGGTGLG
+721 ADSSTTRKYGGTGLG

-746 HGGRIWVDSEVGKG
+746 HGGRIWVDSEVGRG
-760 SVFHFT
+760 SAFHFT
-766 LPIRVRAGSETG
+766 LPIRVRAGSETA
-778 MLFRSGTGR
+778 LLARTGATN

>member
-1 MVEELG
+1 M
-7 GQDVRSGTVLGGQA
+7 D
-21 RAMKTLFAPSLLR
+21 KLFAPSLLR

-45 LALVVVVA
+45 LALVVIVA

-98 LPTTRELTEQGDVD
+98 LPTTRELTEQSDVE

-746 HGGRIWVDSEVGKG
+746 HGGRIWVDSEIGRG
-760 SVFHFT
+760 SSFHFT
-766 LPIRVRAGSETG
+766 LPIRVRAGGEPA
-778 MLFRSGTGR
+778 LVARSGATR

>member
-1 MVEELG
+1 M
-7 GQDVRSGTVLGGQA
+7 QNF
-21 RAMKTLFAPSLLR
+21 FAPSLLR

-45 LALVVVVA
+45 LALVVVVV
-53 VAIYESNQLILSQF
+53 VAIYESNDLILSQF
-67 ADESGI
+67 ADESAI
-73 LADVALNEITDQTV
+73 LADVAQNEIFDQAD
-87 LATNAASLVAS
+87 LAQRAASLFAS
-98 LPTTRELTEQGDVD
+98 IPTTRDLTEARDRD
-112 GLTNFLLV
+112 ALTNFLLPL
-120 VKARIGVGDMSVG
+120 KARIGVDDIVVA
-133 DNNGRIIAA
+133 DNTGKIIGF
-142 AQERTSETFQPE
+142 AQEQKSDTLQPE

-164 QSAVLFDEPQG
+164 QSWVLFDEPEG

-180 IYVIRNANQ
+180 IHVIFNADQ
-189 DPIGMMEAGNVLG
+189 EPIGMMEVGNVLG
-202 SDFLKSIKTRSD
+202 STFLTNIKTRSD

-223 QVRASTVDFGE
+223 QVRASTVDFGA
-234 NPMFPSIA
+234 NAVFPSVA
-242 EVDAQQGDVLIQNVT
+242 EVDAQPNDVLIRNIST
-257 ANNTN
+257 SGRN

-269 LRSSRQ
+269 IRSQRQ
-275 NPGLLAVLVPTASVD
+275 NPGLLAVLVPTAGVEF
-290 QAQRTLIG
+290 AQRTLIG
-298 VLVLLGLGL
+298 VLVLLGLAL
-307 VGIVTLLA
+307 VAVITFLA
-315 YRTARSITEP
+315 YRTARSITVP

-345 RQVSAHEIGTL
+345 QQVSAHEIGTL

-436 SAPATLGIA
+436 NAPATLGIA
-445 PETAATLAMRVLVR
+445 PETAVTLAMRVLVR

-471 VSAGDLRFVAHV
+471 VSAGELRFVAHV

-496 AYFHDQRELTDTQA
+496 AYFRDQRELTDTQA

-618 NVEEVNITEVT
+618 NVEEVNINDVT

-638 HADEKGLEV
+638 HADEKGLQV
-647 RALIPL
+647 RAVIPAN
-653 GLPNVWADR
+653 LPNVWADR

-680 ERGTVSVGATA
+680 ERGMVSVAANA

-760 SVFHFT
+760 STFHFT
-766 LPIRVRAGSETG
+766 LPIRVRAGGETA
-778 MLFRSGTGR
+778 LAGRTAAAR

>member
-1 MVEELG
+1 M
-7 GQDVRSGTVLGGQA
+7 D
-21 RAMKTLFAPSLLR
+21 KLFAPSLLR
-34 ALVSRNVLVSV
+34 ALVSRNVLVIV
-45 LALVVVVA
+45 LALLVIVA

-154 LVTLAQAQVQ
+154 LVTL
-164 QSAVLFDEPQG
+164 
-175 LVIRA
+175 
-180 IYVIRNANQ
+180 
-189 DPIGMMEAGNVLG
+189 
-202 SDFLKSIKTRSD
+202 
-214 ADLALIWNG
+214 
-223 QVRASTVDFGE
+223 
-234 NPMFPSIA
+234 
-242 EVDAQQGDVLIQNVT
+242 
-257 ANNTN
+257 
-262 YYGIFRV
+262 
-269 LRSSRQ
+269 
-275 NPGLLAVLVPTASVD
+275 D

-436 SAPATLGIA
+436 NAPATLGIA
-445 PETAATLAMRVLVR
+445 PETAVTLAMRVLVR
-459 SEADA
+459 SEADG

-471 VSAGDLRFVAHV
+471 VSAGELRFVAHV

-618 NVEEVNITEVT
+618 NVEEVNITDVT

-638 HADEKGLEV
+638 HADEKGLQV
-647 RALIPL
+647 RSLIAQ

-680 ERGTVSVGATA
+680 ERGGVSVSAAA
-691 AEGWVTVSV
+691 AEGWGAVPVP
-700 SDTGVGISPEA
+700 DT
-711 QAYVFDEFRQ
+711 R
-721 ADSSTTRRYGGTGLG
+721 LG
-736 LAISKRLVTL
+736 LSPA
-746 HGGRIWVDSEVGKG
+746 
-760 SVFHFT
+760 
-766 LPIRVRAGSETG
+766 AAA
-778 MLFRSGTGR
+778 

>member
-1 MVEELG
+1 M
-7 GQDVRSGTVLGGQA
+7 Q
-21 RAMKTLFAPSLLR
+21 TLFAPSLLR

-45 LALVVVVA
+45 LALVVTVA
-53 VAIYESNQLILSQF
+53 VAIYESNQLILNQF

-98 LPTTRELTEQGDVD
+98 LPTTRELTELADTD
-112 GLTNFLLV
+112 ALTNFLLV

-142 AQERTSETFQPE
+142 AQERTSDTFQPE
-154 LVTLAQAQVQ
+154 LVTLAQAGVQ

-202 SDFLKSIKTRSD
+202 SEFLKSIKTRSD

-223 QVRASTVDFGE
+223 QVRASTVDFGP

-242 EVDAQQGDVLIQNVT
+242 EVDAQAGDVLIQNVT

-275 NPGLLAVLVPTASVD
+275 NPGLLAVLVPTAGVE
-290 QAQRTLIG
+290 QAQRTLIA

-307 VGIVTLLA
+307 VGIVSLLA
-315 YRTARSITEP
+315 YRTARSITVP

-345 RQVSAHEIGTL
+345 QQVSAHEIGTL

-436 SAPATLGIA
+436 SAPATVGID
-445 PETAATLAMRVLVR
+445 PETAVTLAMRVLVR

-471 VSAGDLRFVAHV
+471 VSAGELRFVAHV

-524 ENADLVGELRVNNLQ
+524 ENADLVGELRDNNFQ

-618 NVEEVNITEVT
+618 NIEEVNISEVT

-638 HADEKGLEV
+638 HADEKGLQV
-647 RALIPL
+647 RAVIPQ
-653 GLPNVWADR
+653 GLANVWADR

-680 ERGTVSVGATA
+680 ERGTVSVSATA

-700 SDTGVGISPEA
+700 ADTGVGISPEA

-746 HGGRIWVDSEVGKG
+746 HGGRIWVDSEVGRG
-760 SVFHFT
+760 STFHFT
-766 LPIRVRAGSETG
+766 LPIRVRAGSETAV
-778 MLFRSGTGR
+778 LSRTGAGR

>member
-1 MVEELG
+1 M
-7 GQDVRSGTVLGGQA
+7 D
-21 RAMKTLFAPSLLR
+21 KLFAPSLLR

-73 LADVALNEITDQTV
+73 LADVALNEITDQQI
-87 LATNAASLVAS
+87 LAQNAASLVAS
-98 LPTTRELTEQGDVD
+98 LPTTRELTELGDTE

-133 DNNGRIIAA
+133 DNQGTIIAA
-142 AQERTSETFQPE
+142 AQERTSDTFQPE

-164 QSAVLFDEPQG
+164 QSWVLFDEPQG

-202 SDFLKSIKTRSD
+202 SEFLKDIKTRSD

-223 QVRASTVDFGE
+223 QVRASTVDFGP
-234 NPMFPSIA
+234 NPQFPSIA
-242 EVDAQQGDVLIQNVT
+242 EVDAQTGDVLIQNVT
-257 ANNTN
+257 ANNKN

-275 NPGLLAVLVPTASVD
+275 NPGLLAVLVPTAGVE
-290 QAQRTLIG
+290 QAQRTLIA
-298 VLVLLGLGL
+298 VLVLLGIGL
-307 VGIVTLLA
+307 VGIVTFLA
-315 YRTARSITEP
+315 YRTARSITVP

-345 RQVSAHEIGTL
+345 QQVSSHEIGTL

-436 SAPATLGIA
+436 NAPATVGID
-445 PETAATLAMRVLVR
+445 PETAVMLAMRVLVR

-471 VSAGDLRFVAHV
+471 VSAGELRFVAHV

-618 NVEEVNITEVT
+618 NIEEVNITEVT
-629 DEALELVRP
+629 EEALELVRP
-638 HADEKGLEV
+638 HADEKGLQV
-647 RALIPL
+647 RSLIAQ

-662 ARVRQVLANML
+662 GRVRQVLANML

-680 ERGTVSVGATA
+680 ERGAVSVSATA

-700 SDTGVGISPEA
+700 ADTGVGISPEA

-746 HGGRIWVDSEVGKG
+746 HGGRIWVDSEVGRG
-760 SVFHFT
+760 STFHFT
-766 LPIRVRAGSETG
+766 LPIRVRPGGEALIARTAAGR
-778 MLFRSGTGR
+778 F

>member
-1 MVEELG
+1 M
-7 GQDVRSGTVLGGQA
+7 R
-21 RAMKTLFAPSLLR
+21 KLFTPSLLR

-45 LALVVVVA
+45 LALVVVTA
-53 VAIYESNQLILSQF
+53 VAIYESNDLILSQF
-67 ADESGI
+67 ADESAI
-73 LADVALNEITDQTV
+73 LADVALNEINDQAD
-87 LATNAASLVAS
+87 LAQRAATLVAG
-98 LPTTRELTEQGDVD
+98 LPTTRELTEQRDAD
-112 GLTNFLLV
+112 ELTNFLLP
-120 VKARIGVGDMSVG
+120 VKSKIGVDDMSVA
-133 DNNGRIIAA
+133 DNNGVIIAT
-142 AQERTSETFQPE
+142 AQEKTSDTLEPE
-154 LVTLAQAQVQ
+154 LVTLAKAQVQ
-164 QSAVLFDEPQG
+164 QSWVLFDEPQG

-180 IYVIRNANQ
+180 IYVIRNADQ
-189 DPIGMMEAGNVLG
+189 EPIGTMEVGNILG
-202 SDFLKSIKTRSD
+202 SSFLKNIKTRSN
-214 ADLALIWNG
+214 ADLALIWSG
-223 QVRASTVDFGE
+223 RVRASTVDFGT
-234 NPMFPSIA
+234 NTVFPSVPQ
-242 EVDAQQGDVLIQNVT
+242 VDAEPNDVLIQNIY

-269 LRSSRQ
+269 LRSQRQ
-275 NPGLLAVLVPTASVD
+275 NPGLLAVLVPTAGVE
-290 QAQRTLIG
+290 QAQRTLIAILI
-298 VLVLLGLGL
+298 VLGIAL
-307 VGIVTLLA
+307 VGVVTLLA
-315 YRTARSITEP
+315 YRTARSITQP
-325 LGNLAAAAQRIEAG
+325 LESLASAAQRIEAG

-345 RQVSAHEIGTL
+345 QQVSPHEIGTL

-407 MVSLLN
+407 MVSLLG

-436 SAPATLGIA
+436 NAPATVGIDGQ
-445 PETAATLAMRVLVR
+445 TAVMLAMRVLVR
-459 SEADA
+459 SEADT
-464 DRIRLSA
+464 DRIRLSS

-496 AYFHDQRELTDTQA
+496 AYFREQRDLTDTQA

-518 LVSVAN
+518 LISVAN

-577 GEMTAQ
+577 GELTAQ
-583 QQTDLFRVAQA
+583 QSTDLFRVAQA

-618 NVEEVNITEVT
+618 NVEEVSMNEVT
-629 DEALELVRP
+629 EEALELVRP

-647 RALIPL
+647 RSLIPAA
-653 GLPNVWADR
+653 LPNVWGDR

-680 ERGTVSVGATA
+680 ERGSVSVSASS
-691 AEGWVTVSV
+691 AEGWVTISV
-700 SDTGVGISPEA
+700 TDTGVGITPEA

-736 LAISKRLVTL
+736 LAVSKRLITL

-760 SVFHFT
+760 STFHFT
-766 LPIRVRAGSETG
+766 LPIRVRAGSEAALLT
-778 MLFRSGTGR
+778 RTASR

>member
-1 MVEELG
+1 M
-7 GQDVRSGTVLGGQA
+7 Q
-21 RAMKTLFAPSLLR
+21 KIFAPSLLR

-45 LALVVVVA
+45 LALVVVVV
-53 VAIYESNQLILSQF
+53 VAIYESNDLILGQF
-67 ADESGI
+67 ADESAI
-73 LADVALNEITDQTV
+73 VADVAQNEIFDQAD
-87 LATNAASLVAS
+87 LAQRAASLFAS
-98 LPTTRELTEQGDVD
+98 LPTTRDLIEARDRD
-112 GLTNFLLV
+112 ALTNFLLPL
-120 VKARIGVGDMSVG
+120 KARIGVDDIVVA
-133 DNNGRIIAA
+133 DNTGKIIGF
-142 AQERTSETFQPE
+142 AQEQKSDTLQPE

-164 QSAVLFDEPQG
+164 QSWVLFDEPEG

-180 IYVIRNANQ
+180 IHVIFNADQ
-189 DPIGMMEAGNVLG
+189 EPIGMMEVGNVLG
-202 SDFLKSIKTRSD
+202 STFLTNIKTRSN

-223 QVRASTVDFGE
+223 QVRASTVAFAT
-234 NPMFPSIA
+234 NSAFPSVS
-242 EVDAQQGDVLIQNVT
+242 EVDAQPNDILIQNIS
-257 ANNTN
+257 ANGRN

-269 LRSSRQ
+269 IRSQRQ
-275 NPGLLAVLVPTASVD
+275 NPGLLAVLVPTAGIEL
-290 QAQRTLIG
+290 AQRTLIG
-298 VLVLLGLGL
+298 VLVLLGLAL
-307 VGIVTLLA
+307 VAVITFLS
-315 YRTARSITEP
+315 YRTARQITVP

-345 RQVSAHEIGTL
+345 QQVSAHEIGTL

-436 SAPATLGIA
+436 NAPATLGIA
-445 PETAATLAMRVLVR
+445 PETAVTLAMRVLVR

-471 VSAGDLRFVAHV
+471 VSAGELRFVAHV

-618 NVEEVNITEVT
+618 NVEEVNIAEVT
-629 DEALELVRP
+629 EEAVELVRP
-638 HADEKGLEV
+638 HADEKGLQV
-647 RALIPL
+647 RALIPP
-653 GLPNVWADR
+653 GLSNVWADR

-680 ERGTVSVGATA
+680 ERGTVSVAAAA

-746 HGGRIWVDSEVGKG
+746 HGGRIWVDSEVGRG
-760 SVFHFT
+760 STFHFT
-766 LPIRVRAGSETG
+766 LPIRVRVGGEAALVARAAAG
-778 MLFRSGTGR
+778 R